1 MKSRSVRRKK
11 IFERNPQF
19 TGNYDLALLLKL
31 NEKEEDRQFIRFTA
45 KGTPDNQ
52 LFLRELIV
60 RKVAENV
67 SYLSDITSVY
77 NWFLNT
83 LKIVFPEDKYNVG
96 LESEVNDNE
105 RLNTIYKELLKYFGT
120 GIVGGMPGRCRAEQ
134 CRYTGFYPF
143 RDKRA
148 LDEFQE

>member
-1 MKSRSVRRKK
+1 M
-11 IFERNPQF
+11 
-19 TGNYDLALLLKL
+19 ALLLKL
-31 NEKEEDRQFIRFTA
+31 NEKEEDKQFIRFTA

-67 SYLSDITSVY
+67 SCLSDITSVY

-120 GIVGGMPGRCRAEQ
+120 GIVGVCLE
-134 CRYTGFYPF
+134 
-143 RDKRA
+143 DV
-148 LDEFQE
+148 